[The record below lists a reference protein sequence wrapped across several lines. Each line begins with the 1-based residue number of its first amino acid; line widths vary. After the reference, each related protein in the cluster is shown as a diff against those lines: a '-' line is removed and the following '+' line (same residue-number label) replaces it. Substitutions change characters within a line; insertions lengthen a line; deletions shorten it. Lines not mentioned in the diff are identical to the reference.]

1 MNLGVFPLKELR
13 SHLKNLTGE
22 NVGGDD
28 RKARSLDG
36 LERSRTGTLRSA
48 PGQRLKSGAGRKE
61 IIFTE
66 YPHFLRL
73 TGIRDFSSPGSL
85 LRLPSKQELRQP
97 GPKST
102 RAVLLTDRKKQ
113 YLRDYNADS
122 FLL

>member
-1 MNLGVFPLKELR
+1 MNLGIFPLKELR

-22 NVGGDD
+22 NMEGDD
-28 RKARSLDG
+28 RKAWSLDG
-36 LERSRTGTLRSA
+36 LERSRTGTLRGA

-85 LRLPSKQELRQP
+85 LRLPKQTGAAPTRPKKHKSSVVNRQKETAFE
-97 GPKST
+97 G
-102 RAVLLTDRKKQ
+102 L
-113 YLRDYNADS
+113 
-122 FLL
+122 